1 MFFFFFFNSEVI
13 WGCVVCKNNS
23 KVIWGCV
30 VCENNSK
37 VVWGCAVCENNSKV
51 IWGCVVCENNSK
63 VIWGSADQTVSS
75 NSRRVVSFACL
86 SGRGYRSPG
95 ERSVRGVGWG
105 FLIWPSV
112 KVISGRGIIHQITH
126 NSLIHGSCLENCVKN

>member
-1 MFFFFFFNSEVI
+1 MSVQTRLLRQKAKCEQSTWLFFFCFFLNSEVM
-13 WGCVVCKNNS
+13 
-23 KVIWGCV
+23 WGCV

-37 VVWGCAVCENNSKV
+37 VIWGCAVCENNSQ
-51 IWGCVVCENNSK
+51 

-95 ERSVRGVGWG
+95 ERSVRGVGCG
-105 FLIWPSV
+105 LLIWPSM
-112 KVISGRGIIHQITH
+112 KVISVRGIIHQITH
-126 NSLIHGSCLENCVKN
+126 NSLIHCSCLEDDWGK